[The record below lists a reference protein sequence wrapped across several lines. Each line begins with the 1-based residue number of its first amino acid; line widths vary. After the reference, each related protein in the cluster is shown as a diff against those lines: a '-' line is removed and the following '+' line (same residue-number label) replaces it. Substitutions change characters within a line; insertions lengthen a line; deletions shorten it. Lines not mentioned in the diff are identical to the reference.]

1 MRRKLAWAMAL
12 LTMVVGCSG
21 EQAEPGAP
29 ARPGSWI
36 QSPGD
41 TMAPALRIAE
51 GIEPAQASV
60 IGLPYL
66 ARMVTGAVTANGTS
80 PEEARS
86 AGTIAGHLRNATDDY
101 TFTSDGG
108 EMIFAVLDSTV
119 FQMAGRG
126 KGHSE
131 GGEAAAV
138 AGSGS
143 AAQGDCG
150 KGGCPSKRP
159 ALVGAVPGV
168 LPEKEAEGGCG
179 GESGGGPPGMCLQV
193 LDRSGQVICWA
204 DRAMAPGWMRDP
216 KLACPLELAGGY
228 TLRIF
233 KRGTGG
239 NPCGPGAAYVKPEA
253 AGRPYLLTVAKKKVS
268 TPGSLSAALEAGSGS
283 H

>member
-1 MRRKLAWAMAL
+1 MRRKMAWATAL

-21 EQAEPGAP
+21 EQPETGTTT
-29 ARPGSWI
+29 RPGSWV

-51 GIEPAQASV
+51 GVQTAQASV

-66 ARMVTGAVTANGTS
+66 AHVVMGAVTASGTT

-86 AGTIAGHLRNATDDY
+86 AGTIAGHLKNATDDY

-131 GGEAAAV
+131 GGEAALA
-138 AGSGS
+138 AGAAP
-143 AAQGDCG
+143 AAQGDCN

-159 ALVGAVPGV
+159 ALVGVMPT
-168 LPEKEAEGGCG
+168 KEEEGGCG

-216 KLACPLELAGGY
+216 KMACPLELAGGY
-228 TLRIF
+228 TLRVF

>member
-1 MRRKLAWAMAL
+1 MRRKTAWPAVL
-12 LTMVVGCSG
+12 LIATACAGGDPG
-21 EQAEPGAP
+21 ESAQGG
-29 ARPGSWI
+29 PGSWV

-41 TMAPALRIAE
+41 TMAPALRIAQ
-51 GIEPAQASV
+51 GNAPAQASV
-60 IGLPYL
+60 LGLPYL
-66 ARMVTGAVTANGTS
+66 ARLTLGAVTAATAT

-86 AGTIAGHLRNATDDY
+86 AGTIAGHLVNAADDF

-126 KGHSE
+126 KGH
-131 GGEAAAV
+131 GETGEASAVPGVAAAV
-138 AGSGS
+138 
-143 AAQGDCG
+143 QDDCG
-150 KGGCPSKRP
+150 KSGAKGGCPSKLAAVVGPMP
-159 ALVGAVPGV
+159 A
-168 LPEKEAEGGCG
+168 KEAEGGCG

-239 NPCGPGAAYVKPEA
+239 NPCGPGASYVKPEG
-253 AGRPYLLTVAKKKVS
+253 AGRPYLLTVAKKKLVA
-268 TPGSLSAALEAGSGS
+268 PGSLSAALEAGSGS

>member
-1 MRRKLAWAMAL
+1 MRRNMAWAAAL

-21 EQAEPGAP
+21 EQPRQEAP
-29 ARPGSWI
+29 VQSGTWI
-36 QSPGD
+36 QTPGD
-41 TMAPALRIAE
+41 SMAAALRVGAGVE
-51 GIEPAQASV
+51 SAQASV
-60 IGLPYL
+60 LGLPYL
-66 ARMVTGAVTANGTS
+66 ARIVLGAATAATT
-80 PEEARS
+80 PAEEARS
-86 AGTIAGHLRNATDDY
+86 AGTIAGHLLNATDDY

-131 GGEAAAV
+131 GGEAAIV
-138 AGSGS
+138 AAGGTG
-143 AAQGDCG
+143 AASDCG

-159 ALVGAVPGV
+159 ALVGSMPT
-168 LPEKEAEGGCG
+168 KETEGGCS
-179 GESGGGPPGMCLQV
+179 GETGGGPPGMCMQI
-193 LDRSGQVICWA
+193 LDRSGQVVCWA

-239 NPCGPGAAYVKPEA
+239 NPCGPGANYLKPEA
-253 AGRPYLLTVAKKKVS
+253 AGRPYLLTVAKKKIS
-268 TPGSLSAALEAGSGS
+268 SPGSLSAALEAGSGS

>member
-1 MRRKLAWAMAL
+1 MRRNMAWAAAL
-12 LTMVVGCSG
+12 LTMVVGCSA
-21 EQAEPGAP
+21 EQAGQDAP
-29 ARPGSWI
+29 VQAGTWV
-36 QSPGD
+36 QTPGD
-41 TMAPALRIAE
+41 TMAPALRMGAGVE
-51 GIEPAQASV
+51 SAQASV
-60 IGLPYL
+60 LGLPYL
-66 ARMVTGAVTANGTS
+66 ARIVLGAATASTTA

-86 AGTIAGHLRNATDDY
+86 AGTIAGHLLNATDDY

-126 KGHSE
+126 KGHAE
-131 GGEAAAV
+131 GGEAALV
-138 AGSGS
+138 AAGG
-143 AAQGDCG
+143 AGAEGDCA
-150 KGGCPSKRP
+150 KGGCPSKRA
-159 ALVGAVPGV
+159 ALVGPMPMPA
-168 LPEKEAEGGCG
+168 KEEEGGCG
-179 GESGGGPPGMCLQV
+179 GESGGGPKGMCMQI
-193 LDRSGQVICWA
+193 LDRSGQVVCWA

-216 KLACPLELAGGY
+216 KLACPLEFAGGY

-253 AGRPYLLTVAKKKVS
+253 AGRPYLLTVAKKKIS